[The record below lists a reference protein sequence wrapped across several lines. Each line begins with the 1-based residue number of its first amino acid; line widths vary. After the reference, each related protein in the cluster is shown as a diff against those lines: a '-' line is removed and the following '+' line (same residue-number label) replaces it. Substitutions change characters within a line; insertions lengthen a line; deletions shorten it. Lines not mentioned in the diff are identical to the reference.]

1 MSCSLAVPIR
11 IALRNILLP
20 TDFSS
25 CSETAL
31 AYAAAFCRR
40 YHTTLHTVTVVP
52 EEITDYVQPPDP
64 FYPRHCAEKKMAHL
78 AELKL
83 FQGIKHREWVKEGFV
98 SEVLADLIDKLEIDL
113 VVLGTHGR
121 GGIKKLVLGSVAE
134 EIVNSATCPVLTVG
148 PQVSPRLGAELGLR
162 RILFAT
168 DLLHDSAKALGYV
181 FWLVGQEQAH
191 VTLLHI
197 LNIPTDVSVENRQ
210 SQKEM
215 ALDRLVQLLP
225 PETSASVETEY
236 VVEIGMP
243 GEQILKLAEGQ
254 NADLI
259 VMGPH
264 HTSYAQVSTHL
275 PWIIPHQVLCHAR
288 CPVLT
293 VRD

>member
-1 MSCSLAVPIR
+1 MSSLAAPIR
-11 IALRNILLP
+11 IALQNILLP

-31 AYAAAFCRR
+31 AYSVALCRR
-40 YHTTLHTVTVVP
+40 YDTTLYTVTVVP

-64 FYPRHCAEKKMAHL
+64 FSLRHCAEKKMAHL

-83 FQGIKHREWVKEGFV
+83 FQGVKHCEWVKEGFV

-134 EIVNSATCPVLTVG
+134 EIVNCATCPVLTVG
-148 PQVSPRLGAELGLR
+148 PQVSSKLGEELKLR
-162 RILFAT
+162 RILCAT
-168 DLLHDSAKALGYV
+168 DLLHDSTSALAYAVWLAEQEHGHLTVFHVLKVSTDAASGYP
-181 FWLVGQEQAH
+181 E
-191 VTLLHI
+191 
-197 LNIPTDVSVENRQ
+197 SE
-210 SQKEM
+210 KEM
-215 ALDRLVQLLP
+215 AIKRLMQLLP
-225 PETSASVETEY
+225 PEASTSGETEFI
-236 VVEIGMP
+236 VEIGVP
-243 GEQILKLAEGQ
+243 EEQILKLAEGQ

-264 HTSYAQVSTHL
+264 HTPFARVSTHL
-275 PWIIPHQVLCHAR
+275 PWIVPHQVLCHAR